1 MIVGCACFEITM
13 RMEGGNVPKESLNL
27 SVESASIERGRRYS
41 QLHSTSISKLVDDF
55 LSSLPVETDVGEGEI
70 SPNIQALIGIGKAEI
85 DEEDYHRYLLEKYGR

>member
-1 MIVGCACFEITM
+1 M
-13 RMEGGNVPKESLNL
+13 PKESLNL

-55 LSSLPVETDVGEGEI
+55 LSGLPVDTDAGEDEL
-70 SPNIQALIGIGKAEI
+70 SPGIRALIGIGRAEI